1 MESLACW
8 QQRAREPQQVCELGR
23 RPTARGFQWS
33 HWGLQLRGRPPVPAP
48 PACLSSFRYLAID
61 IHPRSGMS
69 FSLLLTSGDSSQA
82 GIKHQGNAQH
92 ISPPGASWTSPQ
104 ILQCPSQLSLS
115 IKRLNGGQHLPVSR
129 EFPLLAPA
137 RCAAS
142 RDGPARLP
150 RERALPLLPNGSPGW
165 RQSLIFSPRGR
176 SLNSSN
182 SPSPLLPPEL
192 QRQLCSPSSELT
204 PPCPP
209 TPAPRRQAEAFLHTL
224 GNIRNEQPP
233 SSILPVVFSPLR
245 SRDALRESVIGVAS
259 ILKMRILRLRREPR

>member
-1 MESLACW
+1 M
-8 QQRAREPQQVCELGR
+8 
-23 RPTARGFQWS
+23 
-33 HWGLQLRGRPPVPAP
+33 PAP
-48 PACLSSFRYLAID
+48 PAWLSPFSYLATD

-150 RERALPLLPNGSPGW
+150 REPALPLLPNGSPGW

-182 SPSPLLPPEL
+182 SPSLLLCPEL
-192 QRQLCSPSSELT
+192 QREPSSPSELT
-204 PPCPP
+204 PPLPP
-209 TPAPRRQAEAFLHTL
+209 PPPPAVRQRPSCTLWVISRMNNDPAASCLWCFLL
-224 GNIRNEQPP
+224 
-233 SSILPVVFSPLR
+233 
-245 SRDALRESVIGVAS
+245 
-259 ILKMRILRLRREPR
+259 